1 MSGIE
6 RLSKAL
12 DLLKALD
19 KHIHIQLIGELGWAS
34 IPESYKLMESW
45 VVDSHRIDI
54 YKLKGNIIVNISD
67 VGLFQIM

>member
-6 RLSKAL
+6 RLSTAL
-12 DLLKALD
+12 NLLKTFD

-34 IPESYKLMESW
+34 IPEAYEFMESW

>member
-6 RLSKAL
+6 RLSTAL
-12 DLLKALD
+12 NLLKTFD
-19 KHIHIQLIGELGWAS
+19 KHIHIQLIGELGWTS
-34 IPESYKLMESW
+34 IPEAYEFMESW